1 MIFINIFILFYIVA
15 HAIDYIYCIVTLYF
29 CCRLT
34 VLLLARVLLGYPTC
48 RGAKFISNIFSD

>member
-1 MIFINIFILFYIVA
+1 MIFINNLLYFEVA

-34 VLLLARVLLGYPTC
+34 VVVRARMLLGYPTY
-48 RGAKFISNIFSD
+48 RGAKFI